1 MGAPKEIYSHE
12 EPPASLISN
21 VSGWGDDDG
30 FGWGNEDDLPGNSRL
45 SEERDIIER
54 RETIEKEVKASNES
68 LKTEMSSVPL
78 PNDPAEGNQAL
89 VAKLAEKELHI
100 ESLESSLEQLNDKL
114 NQLEEKLASK
124 EEAKDE
130 ADKEVIK
137 LSDELKKRESKL
149 EMLSMET
156 QEQENVL
163 ASTQLSATT
172 CMERLDISAEMIED
186 YKKRI
191 DELSNEQPSLQLELV
206 SSYEELE
213 QLRALKDV
221 KKELEK

>member
-1 MGAPKEIYSHE
+1 MNFICYFIA
-12 EPPASLISN
+12 
-21 VSGWGDDDG
+21 
-30 FGWGNEDDLPGNSRL
+30 GNDVLKAKL
-45 SEERDIIER
+45 
-54 RETIEKEVKASNES
+54 IEKESYV
-68 LKTEMSSVPL
+68 
-78 PNDPAEGNQAL
+78 
-89 VAKLAEKELHI
+89 
-100 ESLESSLEQLNDKL
+100 ESLEASIDQLKERL

-137 LSDELKKRESKL
+137 LNDELKERESKL
-149 EMLSMET
+149 EMLSKET

-191 DELSNEQPSLQLELV
+191 DELSNEQQSLQLELV
-206 SSYEELE
+206 SSYE
-213 QLRALKDV
+213 V
-221 KKELEK
+221 

>member
-1 MGAPKEIYSHE
+1 MNFICYSI
-12 EPPASLISN
+12 ADNNALKAK
-21 VSGWGDDDG
+21 
-30 FGWGNEDDLPGNSRL
+30 L
-45 SEERDIIER
+45 
-54 RETIEKEVKASNES
+54 IEKESY
-68 LKTEMSSVPL
+68 
-78 PNDPAEGNQAL
+78 
-89 VAKLAEKELHI
+89 I
-100 ESLESSLEQLNDKL
+100 ESLETSIDQLKERL

-137 LSDELKKRESKL
+137 LNDELKERESKL
-149 EMLSMET
+149 EMLSKET

-191 DELSNEQPSLQLELV
+191 DELSNEQQSLQLELV
-206 SSYEELE
+206 SSYE
-213 QLRALKDV
+213 V
-221 KKELEK
+221 

>member
-1 MGAPKEIYSHE
+1 MELQSVMI
-12 EPPASLISN
+12 SLF
-21 VSGWGDDDG
+21 VSQMNFICYFIAD
-30 FGWGNEDDLPGNSRL
+30 NNALNAKL
-45 SEERDIIER
+45 
-54 RETIEKEVKASNES
+54 IEKESY
-68 LKTEMSSVPL
+68 
-78 PNDPAEGNQAL
+78 
-89 VAKLAEKELHI
+89 I
-100 ESLESSLEQLNDKL
+100 ESLETSVDQLKERL

-137 LSDELKKRESKL
+137 LNDELKERESKL
-149 EMLSMET
+149 EMLSKET

-191 DELSNEQPSLQLELV
+191 DELSNEQQSLQLELV
-206 SSYEELE
+206 SSYE
-213 QLRALKDV
+213 V
-221 KKELEK
+221 

>member
-1 MGAPKEIYSHE
+1 MG
-12 EPPASLISN
+12 
-21 VSGWGDDDG
+21 
-30 FGWGNEDDLPGNSRL
+30 RL

-68 LKTEMSSVPL
+68 LKTEMSSVKL
-78 PNDPAEGNQAL
+78 PNDPAEGNHAL

-100 ESLESSLEQLNDKL
+100 ESLESSLEQLKAKL

-130 ADKEVIK
+130 ADKEVIR
-137 LSDELKKRESKL
+137 LSDELKERESKL
-149 EMLSMET
+149 EMLSKET

-172 CMERLDISAEMIED
+172 CMERLDISAEM
-186 YKKRI
+186 
-191 DELSNEQPSLQLELV
+191 
-206 SSYEELE
+206 
-213 QLRALKDV
+213 
-221 KKELEK
+221 